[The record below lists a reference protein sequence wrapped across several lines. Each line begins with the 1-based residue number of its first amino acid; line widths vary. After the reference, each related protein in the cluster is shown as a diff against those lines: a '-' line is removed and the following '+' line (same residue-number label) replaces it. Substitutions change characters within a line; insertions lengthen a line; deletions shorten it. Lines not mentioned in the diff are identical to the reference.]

1 MNTAKAFILGLIVL
15 ICFSSLTLDN
25 DSINTKKIGNK
36 DSSKYE
42 SFELYYNYAGLGSG
56 MGSLGPVFIVKGTKF
71 KYYFSQ
77 NSSFDGKYTKKDEA
91 VCDGKIRIS
100 SIDSILDLVKDIK
113 DTLIYKTNTGIS
125 SGGIHNISI
134 QYENI
139 KIQFQLHN
147 EFDST
152 AFKIT
157 EILNSN
163 IPEKEDKLWLFNY
176 RDSSNFS
183 DVILDT
189 AFMNSTLKYN
199 KKEK

>member
-1 MNTAKAFILGLIVL
+1 MNTVKAIIVGLIL
-15 ICFSSLTLDN
+15 LFCFSCLTKDMVTN
-25 DSINTKKIGNK
+25 DALKIGNQVN
-36 DSSKYE
+36 SKYD
-42 SFELYYNYAGLGSG
+42 SFKLYYNYAGLGSG
-56 MGSLGPVFIVKGTKF
+56 MGSLGPVFKVKGTKF
-71 KYYFSQ
+71 KFYYSQ
-77 NSSFDGKYTKKDEA
+77 NSSFDGKFTKKDKA
-91 VCDGKIRIS
+91 ICDGKIRIS

-113 DTLIYKTNTGIS
+113 DTMIYKTNPYIL

-134 QYENI
+134 RYEKI

-189 AFMNSTLKYN
+189 AFMNSTLKFI